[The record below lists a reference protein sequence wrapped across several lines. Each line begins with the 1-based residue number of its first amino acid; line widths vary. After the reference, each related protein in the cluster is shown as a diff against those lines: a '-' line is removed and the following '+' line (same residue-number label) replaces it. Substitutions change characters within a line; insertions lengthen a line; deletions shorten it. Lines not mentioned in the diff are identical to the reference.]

1 MSALAREIGSRG
13 RADAVVPV
21 VTDELSSAEA
31 GSDVDALRAELSGLR
46 LKELRSRAK
55 AEGAEPQ
62 QLDDAADAEDP
73 KTAVIELL
81 LALRADAAGLGGESD
96 DATLR
101 AELSGLRLKELRQRA
116 RERGIG
122 AEALEEA
129 ADSEEPKAAVVELL
143 LRAPKQ

>member
-1 MSALAREIGSRG
+1 M
-13 RADAVVPV
+13 
-21 VTDELSSAEA
+21 
-31 GSDVDALRAELSGLR
+31 
-46 LKELRSRAK
+46 
-55 AEGAEPQ
+55 
-62 QLDDAADAEDP
+62 
-73 KTAVIELL
+73 IELL

-116 RERGIG
+116 RDRGIG